1 MSKELFSLRV
11 CQLYN
16 ALVFWI
22 HSRRRRCFQKA
33 FTPVIFGTPK
43 KLRRSFTEYG
53 TSDRPNLPF
62 QHAVGLRCFV
72 RMSVPYAPVAWGT
85 EAARRTFGP
94 VGAYMGPYTAGR
106 TVATCDDMGWRRGR
120 ACVAFCSAWCSV
132 LVAPLRQWGGALGSG
147 VAWTVLVVW
156 VGVSA
161 LRLWAE
167 WPGYDERTTASL
179 HTSLVAATSHT
190 AGRGFRS
197 HRSAPATARSSSP
210 PSTSA
215 RRTGFSVSRR
225 CHAAGRLALAVAPRH
240 TGAPHTPAAL
250 NCLLCCCLL
259 RAFLAQT
266 FVFLPTHSARSNARH
281 NTCRLSHTPATDLFL
296 DDNIDAS
303 SSYLA

>member
-1 MSKELFSLRV
+1 
-11 CQLYN
+11 
-16 ALVFWI
+16 
-22 HSRRRRCFQKA
+22 
-33 FTPVIFGTPK
+33 
-43 KLRRSFTEYG
+43 
-53 TSDRPNLPF
+53 
-62 QHAVGLRCFV
+62 
-72 RMSVPYAPVAWGT
+72 MSVPYAPVAWGT

-190 AGRGFRS
+190 AGRGFHS

-240 TGAPHTPAAL
+240 TGAPHTPTALNCLLQRLRLAHGHWGQTPTAL
-250 NCLLCCCLL
+250 NCLLCCSLS
-259 RAFLAQT
+259 RAFLLVLLMHCIFPASFYTLQYVT
-266 FVFLPTHSARSNARH
+266 QNLQNLTHPLPSRH
-281 NTCRLSHTPATDLFL
+281 ISFSPTGKRCRASPPCCDGG
-296 DDNIDAS
+296 IPAS
-303 SSYLA
+303 SSYFDVHCDDSTLRGRISTPTLSFTLTKS